1 MFKRLLYASCILLL
15 VTALV
20 VGYAGREANRVPKE
34 METYYNQFIEAFS
47 EGTFDDIKPFLHF
60 EIEEYQQLMEHYFS
74 NIRNVQLESW
84 ERINDDLW
92 VANTYVETDN
102 RAGRQPDTLLSWVR
116 LDGEM
121 RIYDRCISGSDEW
134 LTEKT
139 SVRFISPDT
148 LIPGQ
153 FVIS

>member
-20 VGYAGREANRVPKE
+20 VGYAGREANRLPKE
-34 METYYNQFIEAFS
+34 MATYYNQFIEAFS

-92 VANTYVETDN
+92 VANTYVETDTEPEGN
-102 RAGRQPDTLLSWVR
+102 LPPYFVGHV
-116 LDGEM
+116 DGEM
-121 RIYDRCISGSDEW
+121 RLMIGVFQVPDE
-134 LTEKT
+134 LVDGEDL
-139 SVRFISPDT
+139 SRFISPDT

>member
-92 VANTYVETDN
+92 VANTYVETDTEPEGN
-102 RAGRQPDTLLSWVR
+102 LTHYFVGKV
-116 LDGEM
+116 DGEM
-121 RIYDRCISGSDEW
+121 RIMIGVFQVPDE
-134 LTEKT
+134 LADGEDL
-139 SVRFISPDT
+139 SRFISPDM